1 MQTPFH
7 ARLHRPGP
15 DLGACVFLGM
25 ERDTRGLHLTDAQ
38 RFNYFPATPLPMI
51 SWFFQGDLHMV
62 KEPTLAS
69 ALPSLASALPRVVI
83 SGPQRKPTASW
94 SSGPVHALSVCFYP
108 EALSAVLG
116 ISVGSLVDKIVP
128 LREVVS
134 GSLLARLFDVG
145 AQDVHDPYRQ
155 MEAVLQP
162 LWQGMHGVSA
172 LPTMRGW
179 VRSTAARA
187 AFTKSGADIRRAQRR
202 FKDWTGQS
210 YRDLQLYVR
219 AERAMAYA
227 CAQPQGAAWDLASLA
242 ADAGFADQS
251 HLGREVRRMTGIPP
265 GRLSELMRSEEAFWC
280 YRLMS
285 EHWQRPAAPKPS

>member
-1 MQTPFH
+1 MGT
-7 ARLHRPGP
+7 
-15 DLGACVFLGM
+15 CVFLGV

-51 SWFFQGDLHMV
+51 SWLFQGDLFMV
-62 KEPTLAS
+62 EQPTLAS
-69 ALPSLASALPRVVI
+69 ALPSLASARPRVVI
-83 SGPQRKPTASW
+83 SGPQRQPTASW
-94 SSGPVHALSVCFYP
+94 SPGAVHGLSVCFYP
-108 EALSAVLG
+108 EALCTVLG
-116 ISVGSLVDKIVP
+116 ISVAPLVDKIVP
-128 LREVVS
+128 LHEVVS
-134 GSLLARLFDVG
+134 GALLARLLDVG
-145 AQDVHDPYRQ
+145 AQDAHEPFRQ
-155 MEAVLQP
+155 METVLQP

-179 VRSTAARA
+179 VRSMSIRA
-187 AFTKSGADIRRAQRR
+187 AFAKSGAGMRRAQRR

-227 CAQPQGAAWDLASLA
+227 CAQPQETSWDLASLA

-251 HLGREVRRMTGIPP
+251 HLGREVRKMTGIPP
-265 GRLSELMRSEEAFWC
+265 GRLSELMRNEEAFWC

-285 EHWQRPAAPKPS
+285 EHWQRPSALRSNCSHGAVGEGTG